1 MIISSA
7 TALRPFPR
15 NFMPDFNRGAL
26 KQSQLAEE
34 LQRATEECESE
45 LIELAGS
52 GLKPTCSSVHETC
65 YGVGGFRGAEKAR
78 V

>member
-1 MIISSA
+1 MGILSA
-7 TALRPFPR
+7 WALLPFPR
-15 NFMPDFNRGAL
+15 MFIPDFNRAAL
-26 KQSQLAEE
+26 KLSQLADV
-34 LQRATEECESE
+34 LKRATEECKSE
-45 LIELAGS
+45 PIELAGS